1 MRKILFI
8 FLSIFWALSL
18 TACGPNADGVSKSV
32 QASMQEKFNTDAD
45 LKEFNLKVKSAQFVK
60 ESDKK
65 FKGIV
70 TVEAA
75 DGTHD
80 VIVTAIADGDNVV
93 WEAEQSSF
101 GFLAALKLNE
111 SLKQL
116 QNLLKGFG
124 TQN

>member
-1 MRKILFI
+1 MKKILFI
-8 FLSIFWALSL
+8 FINICLALSL